1 MKSGYICVGVA
12 ITYAAMFGDDAG
24 EAFGDFTLRLP
35 AGPRVPNLGLAAK
48 FIAWIFFAI
57 SSSTTAS
64 FTATQIS
71 QSTE

>member
-12 ITYAAMFGDDAG
+12 FTYAAMFGDDAG